1 LKDEVILK
9 QLADAI
15 VKGDSETAEAK
26 AKVISQYAKSPSEA
40 LDDLY
45 DAFRTAESLHMVG
58 EYNDDRFTASANAA
72 RASLNVLKVNLKPK
86 QTRFT
91 ARICIGPVSGGNDVM
106 SAIMGAMLTA
116 VGCETIDI
124 SRATTAKELLR
135 NAEQN
140 RAEFLVVS
148 FNEKT
153 VDLAK
158 EFVSEFQ
165 SGGFQNKFNAIAFAR
180 GAQPVTNESGAFA
193 FVAREPLE
201 LLSKTTEFLIRHKGK
216 RGSYL
221 DRVRRLGR
229 RL

>member
-1 LKDEVILK
+1 
-9 QLADAI
+9 
-15 VKGDSETAEAK
+15 
-26 AKVISQYAKSPSEA
+26 
-40 LDDLY
+40 
-45 DAFRTAESLHMVG
+45 M
-58 EYNDDRFTASANAA
+58 
-72 RASLNVLKVNLKPK
+72 NVLKVNLKPR

-116 VGCETIDI
+116 AGCETIDI

-140 RAEFLVVS
+140 RAELLVVS
-148 FNEKT
+148 FNERT
-153 VDLAK
+153 ADLAK
-158 EFVSEFQ
+158 EFVSEFR

-180 GAQPVTNESGAFA
+180 GAQPMTNESGAFA

-216 RGSYL
+216 RSSYL